1 LQEFNVNLVRAVV
14 AEFFAATWFLFYNI
28 TVIQYSSGL
37 VPTGT
42 VLDSARLLLIA
53 LNFGLSIFV
62 LVYIIFEVSGGHIN
76 PAITFSLMLGKRVSA
91 VRALLYII
99 AQVSVH
105 TQLHLSYTQL
115 VFVALGWCSC

>member
-1 LQEFNVNLVRAVV
+1 LQEFNINLVRAVA
-14 AEFFAATWFLFYNI
+14 AEFIAATWFLFYNI
-28 TVIQYSSGL
+28 SVIQYSSGL

-42 VLDSARLLLIA
+42 ILDSARVLLIA

-91 VRALLYII
+91 VRALLYIL
-99 AQVSVH
+99 AQVSMPISKLLQ
-105 TQLHLSYTQL
+105 TYNPEL
-115 VFVALGWCSC
+115 VINALR